1 MSYLNIYQFGVYEA
15 ASGDGINE
23 YLYQNARL
31 LKDEVN
37 VNFINFNLDDPL
49 GYEQETKDHNITI
62 HRFGKLKHKGLSFP
76 AGFKKW
82 LDQIKNEEHTVF
94 HLHSV
99 FRLSNFALAKLLHQR
114 DIPYIF
120 TPHDSYSPE
129 SMRTKFILKYLVLKT
144 TERFIMQHA
153 RTVHAITDKGAL
165 DIAPHTSNTIKTITN
180 FVPDY
185 SYSNIYTP
193 PHNYICFIG
202 RFDIY
207 QKGIDLNLKAF
218 TEFKRGHQD
227 SNVPFVMVG
236 RKRPDQ
242 FKAVQGICDELG
254 LQEGQ
259 DIIYTGKVSD
269 HEKYRLLRGARVYM
283 QLSRFEGFGL
293 SIVEAL
299 SCAKPIIISDK
310 VPIKNFVR
318 KFNAGWVVSNEKE
331 ATEALKEVY
340 ALSSDEY
347 MQKAEN
353 ARRCYEQSFHP
364 SIIKPQMIKMYAH
377 MVPTP
382 VLA

>member
-1 MSYLNIYQFGVYEA
+1 MSYLNVYQFGVYEA

-23 YLYQNARL
+23 YLYQNAKL

-37 VNFINFNLDDPL
+37 INFINFDLDDPQ
-49 GYEQETKDHNITI
+49 GYQQEIKDENITI
-62 HRFGKLKHKGLSFP
+62 HHFGKLKNKGLGFP
-76 AGFKKW
+76 AGFKTW
-82 LDQIKNEEHTVF
+82 LDDLQQAENNVF

-99 FRLSNFALAKLLHQR
+99 FRMSNFALSKLLHQR
-114 DIPYIF
+114 NIPYIF
-120 TPHDSYSPE
+120 TPHDSYSIE
-129 SMRTKFILKYLVLKT
+129 SMRTKYVLKYLVLKT
-144 TERFIMQHA
+144 TERFIMQNAH
-153 RTVHAITDKGAL
+153 TVHAITDKGAL
-165 DIAPHTSNTIKTITN
+165 DIAPHTSNSIKTITN
-180 FVPDY
+180 FVPDN

-207 QKGIDLNLKAF
+207 QKGIDLNLRAF
-218 TEFKRGHQD
+218 KDFKIDHLD
-227 SNVPFVMVG
+227 NNIPFVMVG

-269 HEKYRLLRGARVYM
+269 QEKYRLLRGARVYM

-310 VPIKNFVR
+310 VPIKNFVK

-340 ALSSDEY
+340 ALSSEEY

-364 SIIKPQMIKMYAH
+364 SIIK
-377 MVPTP
+377 TSDG
-382 VLA
+382 